1 MKKKKMLSD
10 WILFIVATLLGVLF
24 LFPIYFSVISAF
36 KSNAE
41 ILSNVLSF
49 PKGLYLENFKS
60 LWSTTNFPEAMLN
73 TVVLTVVSLVLE
85 VALIPMAAY
94 AIARNEN
101 KWTNLVYAFFL
112 CGMMIPFQVYM
123 IPLFKELRGFGLY
136 GNFSG
141 PILIYISGSVGFGV
155 LLYTSFLKGIP
166 QEIEEAA
173 QIDGCTRV
181 GIYWRIIFP
190 LLGPCTASM
199 VVLNGL
205 GVWNDF
211 LMPLLVLP
219 PEKPQTIMVEIYK
232 NVGQFS
238 SRWDLIFAGTL
249 LSIIPVLIIFL
260 FLQKYFVKGISAGAS
275 KG

>member
-1 MKKKKMLSD
+1 MKKKRVISD
-10 WILFIVATLLGVLF
+10 WILFIVGLIVGIIF

-36 KSNAE
+36 KSNGE
-41 ILSNVLSF
+41 ILGNVLSF

-60 LWSTTNFPEAMLN
+60 LWSTTNFPKAMVN
-73 TVVLTVVSLVLE
+73 TAILTVVSIILE
-85 VALIPMAAY
+85 VIIIPMAAY

-101 KWTNLVYAFFL
+101 KWTNLIYTFFL

-123 IPLFKELRGFGLY
+123 IPLFKQLRAFELY
-136 GNFSG
+136 GHLSG
-141 PILIYISGSVGFGV
+141 PVIIYISGSIGFGV
-155 LLYTSFLKGIP
+155 LLFTSFLKGIP

-173 QIDGCTRV
+173 QIDGCSRV
-181 GIYWRIIFP
+181 GIYWKIVFP

-211 LMPLLVLP
+211 LMPMLVLP
-219 PEKPQTIMVEIYK
+219 ADKPQTIMVEIYK
-232 NVGQFS
+232 QVGQFS

-249 LSIIPVLIIFL
+249 ISIIPVLIIFL
-260 FLQKYFVKGISAGAS
+260 FLQKYFVKGIAAGAS